1 MASKLQAPFPYF
13 FGGKATVAADV
24 WQRFGTPDTY
34 VEPFCG
40 SAAVL
45 LGSPHWPHQRV
56 VETIND
62 ASGWI
67 VNVWR
72 AIQADPEAVA
82 KWADAPVQEV
92 SLHAKHAW
100 LMGQRSQL
108 VERLEGDPD
117 YFDAKAAGW
126 WVWGASCWIGQGW
139 CSGRG
144 PWSVEE
150 DEEGYKVL
158 TKNGAEVG
166 ARRKVPYLSSGGHG
180 VNRQL
185 PDLTSAGRGALS
197 RQVPYLRS
205 GGQGVNRQMPEM
217 HSARGVVKN
226 SIADNRTAGLVAWMQ
241 DLSARLRDV
250 RILCGDWKRAVT
262 PAVTTY
268 HGTAAVLL
276 DPPYDDNERTSDL
289 YSTDSG
295 TVSAEVRQWCLENGD
310 NPSLLVALC
319 GYAGE
324 HDELDDAGWERFE
337 WKANGGYGNQGKKT
351 SRGRDNAARE
361 VIWFNKSCVRPDAVQ
376 GSLF

>member
-13 FGGKATVAADV
+13 FGGKSAVAAEV
-24 WQRFGTPDTY
+24 WQRFGLPDTY

-40 SAAVL
+40 TAAVL
-45 LGSPHWPHQRV
+45 LGSPHWPHGRV

-72 AIQADPEAVA
+72 AIQADPEEVA
-82 KWADAPVQEV
+82 RWADAPIFEPD
-92 SLHAKHAW
+92 LHAKHAW

-117 YFDAKAAGW
+117 YFDAKVAGW

-139 CSGRG
+139 CSGNG
-144 PWSVEE
+144 PWSVQE
-150 DEEGYKVL
+150 DEEGYRVL
-158 TKNGAEVG
+158 AKGEQGSVN
-166 ARRKVPYLSSGGHG
+166 RKRPQCEDRG
-180 VNRQL
+180 VLISRQL
-185 PDLTSAGRGALS
+185 PYLTSA
-197 RQVPYLRS
+197 
-205 GGQGVNRQMPEM
+205 GQGVNRQMPEM
-217 HSARGVVKN
+217 HSARGVVK
-226 SIADNRTAGLVAWMQ
+226 SSMADDRTAGLVAWMQ
-241 DLSARLRDV
+241 DLSDRLRDV

-268 HGTAAVLL
+268 HGTAALLL
-276 DPPYDDNERTSDL
+276 DPPYNDDERTPDL
-289 YSTDSG
+289 YTEDSG
-295 TVSAEVRQWCLENGD
+295 TVAAEVRQWCLENGD
-310 NPSLLVALC
+310 NPSLRIALC

-337 WKANGGYGNQGKKT
+337 WKANGGYGNQGKNT

-361 VIWFNKSCVRPDAVQ
+361 VIWFNKSCVKPDAVQ

>member
-117 YFDAKAAGW
+117 YFDAKVAGW

-158 TKNGAEVG
+158 TKNGGEVG
-166 ARRKVPYLSSGGHG
+166 ARRKMPEMYAQRG
-180 VNRQL
+180 VTKNSISCQL
-185 PDLTSAGRGALS
+185 PYLTSA
-197 RQVPYLRS
+197 
-205 GGQGVNRQMPEM
+205 GQGVNRQMPEM

>member
-1 MASKLQAPFPYF
+1 MKRTNLRNTLTAALLI
-13 FGGKATVAADV
+13 GGPILA
-24 WQRFGTPDTY
+24 
-34 VEPFCG
+34 
-40 SAAVL
+40 
-45 LGSPHWPHQRV
+45 
-56 VETIND
+56 
-62 ASGWI
+62 
-67 VNVWR
+67 
-72 AIQADPEAVA
+72 
-82 KWADAPVQEV
+82 
-92 SLHAKHAW
+92 
-100 LMGQRSQL
+100 
-108 VERLEGDPD
+108 
-117 YFDAKAAGW
+117 
-126 WVWGASCWIGQGW
+126 
-139 CSGRG
+139 
-144 PWSVEE
+144 
-150 DEEGYKVL
+150 
-158 TKNGAEVG
+158 
-166 ARRKVPYLSSGGHG
+166 
-180 VNRQL
+180 
-185 PDLTSAGRGALS
+185 TSALAQSQGG
-197 RQVPYLRS
+197 YGMGS
-205 GGQGVNRQMPEM
+205 GMMGGYGTGWMGGYGGMWMPIL
-217 HSARGVVKN
+217 VV
-226 SIADNRTAGLVAWMQ
+226 AVVAGLVAWMQ

>member
-1 MASKLQAPFPYF
+1 MAELKAPFVY
-13 FGGKATVAADV
+13 FGGKGTVAAEV
-24 WQRFGTPDTY
+24 WQRFGLPDTY

-45 LGSPHWPHQRV
+45 LGSPHWPHSRV

-72 AIQADPEAVA
+72 AIQADPEEVA
-82 KWADAPVQEV
+82 RWADAPVFEPD
-92 SLHAKHAW
+92 LHAKHAW

-117 YFDAKAAGW
+117 YFDAKVAGW
-126 WVWGASCWIGQGW
+126 WVWGASCWIGHGW
-139 CSGRG
+139 CSGNG

-150 DEEGYKVL
+150 DEEGYRVL
-158 TKNGAEVG
+158 TKNGAEAG
-166 ARRKVPYLSSGGHG
+166 AWRKRPQLTSGQGIA
-180 VNRQL
+180 VSRKL

-197 RQVPYLRS
+197 RQVPYLS
-205 GGQGVNRQMPEM
+205 SAGQCVNRQMTEM
-217 HSARGVVKN
+217 HSARGVVK
-226 SIADNRTAGLVAWMQ
+226 SSMADDRTAGLVAWMQ

-268 HGTAAVLL
+268 HGIAAVLL
-276 DPPYDDNERTSDL
+276 DPPYNDDERTPDL
-289 YSTDSG
+289 YTEDSG
-295 TVSAEVRQWCLENGD
+295 TVAAEVRQWCIENGD
-310 NPSLLVALC
+310 NPSLRIALC

-351 SRGRDNAARE
+351 SRGRDNATRE
-361 VIWFNKSCVRPDAVQ
+361 VIWFNKSCVKPDAVQ